1 MKYVL
6 KVLIDLE
13 ARDDF
18 AARQAAG
25 AVVAEKLGTIAGVR
39 EIILHSTTDHKSI
52 RVNPDGTFEA
62 QWNKGGHAKS

>member
-1 MKYVL
+1 MQYVL

-25 AVVAEKLGTIAGVR
+25 ALVLEKLGSVTGVR
-39 EIILHSTTDHKSI
+39 EIILHSSADHKSI
-52 RVNPDGTFEA
+52 RINPDGTFDG
-62 QWNKGGHAKS
+62 QWNKGGHGKS